1 MPIRSGSRL
10 PLWCERINYR
20 AMIYYQTWGSS
31 AINYYLKIL
40 FMLMVFQSAST
51 HAQETSF
58 PSPGPTSL
66 DPPVNKNINYKQEVL
81 SATVI
86 RPGRAFAVTS
96 GVKTGEHPF
105 YGHGSKIGFA
115 IDGMFGRE
123 LVLTRGE
130 TYVFDVD
137 TSVRHDF
144 YFSTEAKG
152 RGAGTV
158 TEGVFG
164 QFVYKGNVTFTPNKA
179 APRRVFYACRNHK
192 FMGGLIHIVDEGETA
207 VLGDA
212 KRYLVD
218 SAAPSPLSENEI
230 KQKIELLK
238 DMVTGQLADRIEHG
252 TDSSAMGLLGKARS
266 GASVAEA
273 ALRGGNNHKALSAVE
288 SALQHAKAAIRM
300 IPADSGMI
308 DHHGRYVELLKH
320 FRIYKDSY
328 QQKYAHAKNK
338 GDKLFA
344 GQSNPSVF
352 QKMNDDALALS
363 SAGDYAAANE
373 LLAEAQSRVIIALAR
388 VYEGEQILY
397 DKSFATAQEEFQY
410 ELARYESFEELIPI
424 AIAKRRPSAAVIEL
438 MNGYV
443 DKGKK
448 IASEAKAIARAND
461 YATAV
466 VGLQEATRQTQRAL
480 VSAGVR

>member
-1 MPIRSGSRL
+1 
-10 PLWCERINYR
+10 
-20 AMIYYQTWGSS
+20 
-31 AINYYLKIL
+31 
-40 FMLMVFQSAST
+40 MVFQPVSIQ
-51 HAQETSF
+51 AQEISF
-58 PSPGPTSL
+58 PHPGPTSQ
-66 DPPVNKNINYKQEVL
+66 DAPINKETSHKQEL
-81 SATVI
+81 YPATVV
-86 RPGRAFAVTS
+86 GVGQTFAVTS

-105 YGHGSKIGFA
+105 HGHGSKMAFA
-115 IDGMFGRE
+115 VDRILGRE
-123 LVLTRGE
+123 LVLTRGV
-130 TYVFDVD
+130 TYVFNVD

-144 YFSTEAKG
+144 YLSTEAKG

-179 APRRVFYACRNHK
+179 TPRRVFYACRNHK

-212 KRYLVD
+212 KRYLVE

-238 DMVTGQLADRIEHG
+238 GMVTGQLAGRIEQG
-252 TDSSAMGLLGKARS
+252 TDSSSMGLLGKARS
-266 GASVAEA
+266 GVLVAEA
-273 ALRGGNNHKALSAVE
+273 ALREGNNHKALSVVE

-300 IPADSGMI
+300 IPADSDMI
-308 DHHGRYVELLKH
+308 DHHARYVELLKH

-328 QQKYAHAKNK
+328 QQKYTDAKNK

-373 LLAEAQSRVIIALAR
+373 LLTQAQSRVIIALTR

-424 AIAKRRPSAAVIEL
+424 AIAKRRPSKAVIEF

-448 IASEAKAIARAND
+448 IASEAKAIARTSD

-466 VGLQEATRQTQRAL
+466 VGLQEATRQIQRAL